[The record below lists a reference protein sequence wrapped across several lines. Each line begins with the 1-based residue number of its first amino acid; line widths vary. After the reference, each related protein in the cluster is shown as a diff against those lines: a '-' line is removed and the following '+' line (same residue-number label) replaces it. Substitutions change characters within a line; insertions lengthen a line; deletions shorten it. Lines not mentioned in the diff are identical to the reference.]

1 MRRRTDTNII
11 FSMKHRLRDA
21 LRGLAVGLCVGA
33 GASPHG
39 GEGLYA
45 VAGVPL
51 SLDDTPVVLYRVEGG
66 GLAKVRTV
74 ATLRQNP
81 HVVKSYPEKGFVFV
95 VSDGAFKGSF
105 LVDILDLGDMSRER
119 SVDFDMCDGCIFS
132 KARLLERNGHLVFYI
147 RAGGDG
153 PEGEHVS
160 YYLGVDL
167 HGGDFVRDIGRADV
181 TYLHHAGG
189 QSGGVDGSDYMGG
202 IYVRERNPDQPYVLR
217 HSDTF
222 DLRWQLPD
230 WFSKP
235 EGAHMQQ
242 VANNDHA
249 RVVSVGGG
257 PEGTSQW
264 LVFDKSAGRWS
275 GVPTSTYPF
284 GGDDRLVGRWL
295 VQEEIRDG
303 FDGAAWD
310 DAPGRPDPESV
321 PFWPAEN
328 SRLGKELVWS
338 AQWRASIRDRTP
350 TGRLRF
356 YDTQTGNV
364 AVHDTAHLDSE
375 TLMIDE
381 SDAVYFRVG
390 DELRRADLGDGRLA
404 NEETVAKAPEL
415 LAVHWLFRGVD

>member
-1 MRRRTDTNII
+1 MNITATT
-11 FSMKHRLRDA
+11 RLRLRPA
-21 LRGLAVGLCVGA
+21 LGAVAAGLCALA
-33 GASPHG
+33 GPSPHG

-310 DAPGRPDPESV
+310 ESRERPGPERCVAALGTRRHDRPRLGPLKAGWPGRGCWTLRTRSRHPPCGGRT
-321 PFWPAEN
+321 PRN
-328 SRLGKELVWS
+328 SRR
-338 AQWRASIRDRTP
+338 RAS
-350 TGRLRF
+350 
-356 YDTQTGNV
+356 
-364 AVHDTAHLDSE
+364 
-375 TLMIDE
+375 
-381 SDAVYFRVG
+381 
-390 DELRRADLGDGRLA
+390 GRLA
-404 NEETVAKAPEL
+404 ARRRTADGRPRPRPYGRVRRG
-415 LAVHWLFRGVD
+415 LARHRADSPSRAQR